1 MANQQLCVLYQK
13 KHITSSKLVMLD
25 LTSKLEK
32 MVEKNTTLALFTT
45 GFGRSVIV
53 LVVKISSANFTCLS
67 AFDKGPLINDFFQK
81 QNHTKVEKNS
91 L

>member
-25 LTSKLEK
+25 QQSPKKKVEK
-32 MVEKNTTLALFTT
+32 KKNTTLALFTT

-81 QNHTKVEKNS
+81 QNHTKV
-91 L
+91 